1 MGMDSVGFR
10 QENGCGAR
18 LGNTEVRQFNPGSG
32 NPQRQLPGQPG
43 PDGPRAGA
51 VGHRDL
57 VVDDLAADPEPGGMA
72 VLDPGP
78 LELLGLEEGTGD
90 GPWRGQ
96 ADPEVRPPSDPS
108 AGIASGLSRSLMTIP
123 AAGLRPPSTASADPA
138 CSGRVASFLGS

>member
-32 NPQRQLPGQPG
+32 NPPRQLPGQPG

-96 ADPEVRPPSDPS
+96 ADPE
-108 AGIASGLSRSLMTIP
+108 G
-123 AAGLRPPSTASADPA
+123 AAA
-138 CSGRVASFLGS
+138 F